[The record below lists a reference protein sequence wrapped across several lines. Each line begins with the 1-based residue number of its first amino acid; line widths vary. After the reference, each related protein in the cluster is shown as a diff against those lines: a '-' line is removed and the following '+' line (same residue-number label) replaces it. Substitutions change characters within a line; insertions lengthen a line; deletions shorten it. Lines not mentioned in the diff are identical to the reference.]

1 MSRTASVAVEPT
13 VTTPESKRETV
24 PLCPLKRQLSAD
36 YQADDEQPETSSP
49 LQPRKLDLEQH
60 VSFGY
65 EEEGKY
71 AEKSDD
77 QAAEEE
83 IVPTQKYEP
92 PEEEVEEGEIESSA
106 ERLLSCPQVSG

>member
-1 MSRTASVAVEPT
+1 MSRTASVAV
-13 VTTPESKRETV
+13 TTPESKREHV

-77 QAAEEE
+77 QAEEEE
-83 IVPTQKYEP
+83 IVQTQKYEP

>member
-13 VTTPESKRETV
+13 VTTPESKREHV

-49 LQPRKLDLEQH
+49 LEPRKLDLEQH

-65 EEEGKY
+65 EEEDKY

-77 QAAEEE
+77 PAEEEE

-92 PEEEVEEGEIESSA
+92 PEEVEEGEIQSSA